1 MSILYMIIEI
11 KCLLKK
17 AVSVL
22 RFLMRLVN
30 QLLRQLSLHGVGSYS
45 CVYYDL
51 CQSRISEQFQGVIA
65 EKDNLIAYKVFD
77 NEFKIIIQ
85 DMFDKSVYFSE
96 CLLPDIKTATFDVVN
111 AYFEENKLIIIP
123 DSKYNVES
131 IVFTV
136 S

>member
-1 MSILYMIIEI
+1 
-11 KCLLKK
+11 
-17 AVSVL
+17 
-22 RFLMRLVN
+22 
-30 QLLRQLSLHGVGSYS
+30 
-45 CVYYDL
+45 
-51 CQSRISEQFQGVIA
+51 
-65 EKDNLIAYKVFD
+65 
-77 NEFKIIIQ
+77 
-85 DMFDKSVYFSE
+85 MFDKSVYFSE